1 MSNLEQQ
8 ITALEQKIQNLDAE
22 REALVQAL
30 TQLKQ
35 QQTQHIPSLHIT
47 GATVTQ
53 NSPSEDKVKLFRNLF
68 KGRDDVYPKRWE
80 NSKTGKSGYAPACNN
95 EWKPNICEKPRIKCG
110 DCLNRSFIPISDQVV
125 INHLAGNDNTG
136 KSLAD
141 FVIGIYPLMQDE
153 RCWFLAVDFDK
164 ASWQLDVSAFV
175 AACKDNHIPYGI
187 EKSRSG
193 KGAHVWLFFSHAV
206 FAMEARK
213 LGSYLLT
220 QAMDKHPE
228 LGFES
233 YDRLFPNQDTLPKGG
248 FGNLI
253 ALPLQK
259 KPREQGNSVFVDDS
273 FVPYPDQWA
282 YLSTVKRITPM
293 ELSQLIDKAEQQNRI
308 LAVKLPI
315 DEEDS
320 EPWNM
325 PPSRKIKDPKILE
338 SLPKRVTIVQ
348 GNQLFIDTSQLPTA
362 LQSRII
368 RLAAFQN
375 PEFYKTQAM
384 RMSTFGKPRI
394 ISCAEYYSQH
404 IALPRGCQD
413 DLLKLL
419 VDLKIKPVLQDKRY
433 IGNLIPNIQFQGQL
447 TDEQTRAA
455 NKLLEHDIGTLSAT
469 TAFGKTVVALYILA
483 QRQVNTLIIVHRR
496 QLLDQWLER
505 IELFLN
511 LSKKQV
517 GKIGGGKNKSNGI
530 IDVAIMQSLTK
541 NHEIDDLVANYGQV
555 IFDECHHLSAASFET
570 VAKACKA
577 KYVLGLSATLTRKDG
592 HHPIVFM
599 QCGPVHYHV
608 SPKQQALIRPFDH
621 FVVQRET
628 MFMLPLSAIPNSQ
641 QPIHEIY
648 QALVTDGQR
657 NRLILDDIKLALE
670 EGRSPL
676 VLTERKEHVALLA
689 EQIKLFTNNVFVMQ
703 GGMGGRQRKQLLADM
718 QSVPD
723 TDWRVIIAT
732 GRYLGEGF
740 DDARL
745 DTLFLVMPV
754 FWKGTLTQY
763 VGRLH
768 RLHHAKTEVRIYDY
782 VDSNVPMLARMGEKR
797 KAGYKMLGYKM
808 IERDGQLFSFLSD
821 PIIQP

>member
-1 MSNLEQQ
+1 MSDLELQ
-8 ITALEQKIQNLDAE
+8 ITALEREIEDLDAK
-22 REALVQAL
+22 RGSLVQAL
-30 TQLKQ
+30 VDLKQ
-35 QQTQHIPSLHIT
+35 RQSLAQQRPVQPITDAAVTQHSSS
-47 GATVTQ
+47 Q
-53 NSPSEDKVKLFRNLF
+53 DKVKLFRNLF

-80 NSKTGKSGYAPACNN
+80 NSKTGKSGYAPACLN
-95 EWKPNICEKPRIKCG
+95 EWKPIVCEKPRIKCG
-110 DCLNRSFIPISDQVV
+110 DCLNRSFIPVSDQV
-125 INHLAGNDNTG
+125 ISNHLAGKDGTG
-136 KSLAD
+136 NSSAD
-141 FVIGIYPLMQDE
+141 FVMGIYPLMLDE

-164 ASWQLDVSAFV
+164 ANWKHDVSAFA
-175 AACKDNHIPYGI
+175 AACKDNHVPYSI

-193 KGAHVWLFFSHAV
+193 KGAHVWLFISHAV
-206 FAMEARK
+206 FAAEARK

-259 KPREQGNSVFVDDS
+259 KPREQGNSVFVDDN
-273 FVPYPDQWA
+273 FMPYPDQWA
-282 YLSTVKRITPM
+282 YLSTVKRITPV
-293 ELSQLIDKAEQQNRI
+293 ELSQLIDNAEHQNRI

-315 DEEDS
+315 DDEDS

-325 PPSRKIKDPKILE
+325 PPSRKTKDPKIPE

-375 PEFYKTQAM
+375 PEFYKAQAM

-413 DLLKLL
+413 DLINLL
-419 VDLKIKPVLQDKRY
+419 VDLKIKPVLRDERY
-433 IGNLIPNIQFQGQL
+433 LGIPIPDLQFQGQL
-447 TDEQTRAA
+447 TDEQTLAA

-505 IELFLN
+505 ILMFLN
-511 LSKKQV
+511 LTNKQV

-555 IFDECHHLSAASFET
+555 IFDECHHLSAVSFET

-577 KYVLGLSATLTRKDG
+577 KYVLGLSATLTRKDE

-628 MFMLPLSAIPNSQ
+628 MFTLPFSAIPNSQ

-670 EGRSPL
+670 EGRSPI

-703 GGMGGRQRKQLLADM
+703 GGMGVRQRKQLLAEM

-723 TDWRVIIAT
+723 HEVRIIIAT

-754 FWKGTLTQY
+754 YWKGTLTQY

-782 VDSNVPMLARMGEKR
+782 VDSNVPMLAKMSERR
-797 KAGYKMLGYKM
+797 KAGYKMLGYK
-808 IERDGQLFSFLSD
+808 IVGDLCANSINSG
-821 PIIQP
+821 

>member
-1 MSNLEQQ
+1 MSNLEQK
-8 ITALEQKIQNLDAE
+8 IRALEQKIQNLDAE

-30 TQLKQ
+30 AQLKQ
-35 QQTQHIPSLHIT
+35 QQTQQIPSLHIT

-53 NSPSEDKVKLFRNLF
+53 NSSSQDKVKLFRRLF
-68 KGRDDVYPKRWE
+68 KGRDDIYPKRWE
-80 NSKTGKSGYAPACNN
+80 NSKTEKSGYAPACNN
-95 EWKPNICEKPRIKCG
+95 DWKPNICEKPRIKCG

-125 INHLAGNDNTG
+125 VNHLAGNDNKG
-136 KSLAD
+136 KPLAD

-175 AACKDNHIPYGI
+175 AACKDNHISYSI

-206 FAMEARK
+206 FATEARK

-259 KPREQGNSVFVDDS
+259 KPREQGNSVFVDDN
-273 FVPYPDQWA
+273 FMPYPDQWA

-293 ELSQLIDKAEQQNRI
+293 ELSHLIDNAEQQNRI

-325 PPSRKIKDPKILE
+325 PPSRKIKDPFILK
-338 SLPKRVTIVQ
+338 SLPKHVTIIQ
-348 GNQLFIDTSQLPTA
+348 GNQLFIDTKQLPTA

-375 PEFYKTQAM
+375 PGFYKTQAM
-384 RMSTFGKPRI
+384 RMSTFGRPRI

-413 DLLKLL
+413 DLINLL
-419 VDLKIKPVLQDKRY
+419 VDLKIKPVLRDERSL
-433 IGNLIPNIQFQGQL
+433 GIPIPDLQFQGQL
-447 TDEQTRAA
+447 TDEQTLAA

-505 IELFLN
+505 SEMFLN
-511 LSKKQV
+511 LDKKQV
-517 GKIGGGKNKSNGI
+517 GKIGGGKNKPTGI

-541 NHEIDDLVANYGQV
+541 NHEVDDLVTNYGQV
-555 IFDECHHLSAASFET
+555 IFDECHHLSAVSFET

-599 QCGPVHYHV
+599 QCGPVRYHV

-628 MFMLPLSAIPNSQ
+628 MFKLPLCAIANNQ
-641 QPIHEIY
+641 QQIHEIF
-648 QALVTDGQR
+648 QTLVIDKQR
-657 NRLILDDIKLALE
+657 NRLIIDDIRQALE
-670 EGRSPL
+670 EGRSPI

-689 EQIKLFTNNVFVMQ
+689 DQIKLITNNVFVMQ
-703 GGMGGRQRKQLLADM
+703 GGMGVRQRKQLLADM
-718 QSVPD
+718 QSVPV
-723 TDWRVIIAT
+723 TDVRIIIAT

-745 DTLFLVMPV
+745 DTLFLAMPV
-754 FWKGTLTQY
+754 SWKGTLTQY

-782 VDSNVPMLARMGEKR
+782 VDSNVPMLARMSEKR
-797 KAGYKMLGYKM
+797 KAGYKILGYKM
-808 IERDGQLFSFLSD
+808 IERVGQ
-821 PIIQP
+821 